1 MTSLQHFEEQ
11 KFLGPLAPAVRRRLK
26 EFDAEDVVSRIWS
39 HDHTVW
45 KPDPTEIT
53 NRLGWLTLATDL
65 RSRIPE
71 LQAFAKRVAADGF
84 THAVLLGMGGSS
96 LAPEMFA
103 RTYAEPHRRA
113 ELKSEEPHRR
123 AELQGPTAKG
133 ALELTVLDTT
143 HPATIARV
151 EASLDLDHTL
161 FIVASKSG
169 TTLETLSQ
177 FEYFSAKT
185 GGRGSSFIAITD
197 PGTPLEELARARGFR
212 HVFQNPPDL
221 GGRYSALSLFGLVPA
236 ALIGADLEDLLF
248 SAEEMADGCKAVPAF
263 ENPGAWLG
271 ALLGEATLAGQ
282 DKLTFVLPA
291 SVASFGDWVEQLVA
305 ESTGKEGKGIV
316 PVPGEDIGPPDV
328 YGDDRLF
335 VSLGDYPGLAPL
347 REAGYPVVTLEF
359 GGPNTLG
366 SEIFRFEFATAVAG
380 HVLGINAFDQ
390 PNVEEAKQVTRAI
403 LASQQERS
411 RLEETYPGDAAG
423 ELQGVAPGDYIAIQ
437 AYLDRTPET
446 AAALQLDRLA
456 LRGTHRAA
464 TTVGFGPR
472 FLHSTGQLHKGG
484 PPTGV
489 FLQVSDEGREVD
501 LPIPGKPYT
510 FGTLIDAQAL
520 GDLQALRAR
529 RRRVA
534 RVSFGELER
543 LARSNGGTR

>member
-26 EFDAEDVVSRIWS
+26 ELDAGDVVSRIWS

-53 NRLGWLTLATDL
+53 NRLGWLKLATDM
-65 RSRIPE
+65 RPRIPE
-71 LQAFAKRVAADGF
+71 LQVFAKRVAADGF

-103 RTYAEPHRRA
+103 RTYNRA
-113 ELKSEEPHRR
+113 P
-123 AELQGPTAKG
+123 G

-248 SAEEMADGCKAVPAF
+248 SAEEMADGCKAVPGF

-271 ALLGEATLAGQ
+271 ALMGEAWLAGQ

-316 PVPGEDIGPPDV
+316 PVPGEDIGPPDA
-328 YGDDRLF
+328 YGEDRLF

-347 REAGYPVVTLEF
+347 RAAGYPVVTLEF
-359 GGPNTLG
+359 GGPKTLG
-366 SEIFRFEFATAVAG
+366 AEIFRFEFATAVAG

-390 PNVEEAKQVTRAI
+390 PNVEEAKQATRAI
-403 LASQQERS
+403 LASLQEAGVPLGQGGAS
-411 RLEETYPGDAAG
+411 KLEEPDPGDAAG

-437 AYLDRTPET
+437 AYLDRTPDT

-456 LRGTHRAA
+456 LRDAHRAA

-489 FLQVSDEGREVD
+489 FLQVTDEGRDVD

-510 FGTLIDAQAL
+510 FGTLIDAQSL

-534 RVSFGELER
+534 RVTFEELER
-543 LARSNGGTR
+543 VARSNRGTR

>member
-11 KFLGPLAPAVRRRLK
+11 KSLGQLASAVRRRLK
-26 EFDAEDVVSRIWS
+26 EFDADDIVSRIWS

-45 KPDPTEIT
+45 KPDPTEIA
-53 NRLGWLTLATDL
+53 NRLGWLTLPADL
-65 RSRIPE
+65 RGRIPG
-71 LQAFAKRVAADGF
+71 LQAFARQVAADGF
-84 THAVLLGMGGSS
+84 TRAVLLGMGGSS

-103 RTYAEPHRRA
+103 RTY
-113 ELKSEEPHRR
+113 
-123 AELQGPTAKG
+123 GTAAG

-169 TTLETLSQ
+169 TTLETLSH
-177 FEYFSAKT
+177 FEHFYART

-197 PGTPLEELARARGFR
+197 PGTPLEELAGSKGFR
-212 HVFQNPPDL
+212 RVFQNPPDL

-248 SAEEMADGCKAVPAF
+248 SAQEMADGCKAVPAF

-271 ALLGEATLAGQ
+271 ATMGEAWLAGQ

-291 SVASFGDWVEQLVA
+291 SVESFGDWVEQLVA

-316 PVPGEDIGPPDV
+316 PVAGEDIGPPEV
-328 YGDDRLF
+328 YGEDRLF

-347 REAGYPVVTLEF
+347 RAAGHPVVTLEF
-359 GGPNTLG
+359 GGPKTLG
-366 SEIFRFEFATAVAG
+366 AEIFRFEFATAVAG
-380 HVLGINAFDQ
+380 HVMGINAFDQ
-390 PNVEEAKQVTRAI
+390 PNVEEAKQATRAI
-403 LASQQERS
+403 LASLGEGGT
-411 RLEETYPGDAAG
+411 LEEPDPGDAAG
-423 ELQGVAPGDYIAIQ
+423 LLQGVAPGDYIAIQ

-456 LRGTHRAA
+456 LRDRHRVA

-484 PPTGV
+484 PTSGV
-489 FLQVSDEGREVD
+489 FLQVTDTGRDID

-510 FGTLIDAQAL
+510 FGTLMDAQAL

-534 RVSFGELER
+534 RVTFEELEQ
-543 LARSNGGTR
+543 LARSSPGTR

>member
-11 KFLGPLAPAVRRRLK
+11 KFLGPLASAVRRRLK
-26 EFDAEDVVSRIWS
+26 EFDTDDIVSRIWS

-53 NRLGWLTLATDL
+53 NRLGWLTLPAGM
-65 RSRIPE
+65 RRRIPE
-71 LQAFAKRVAADGF
+71 LKAFARQVAADGF

-103 RTYAEPHRRA
+103 RTY
-113 ELKSEEPHRR
+113 
-123 AELQGPTAKG
+123 GTAPG

-169 TTLETLSQ
+169 TTLETLSH
-177 FEYFSAKT
+177 FEHFYAGT

-197 PGTPLEELARARGFR
+197 PGTPLEELGNAKGFR
-212 HVFQNPPDL
+212 RVFQNPPDL

-248 SAEEMADGCKAVPAF
+248 SAQEMADGCKAVPAF

-271 ALLGEATLAGQ
+271 AIMAEAWQAGQ

-291 SVASFGDWVEQLVA
+291 SVESFGDWVEQLVA

-316 PVPGEDIGPPDV
+316 PVAGEDIGPPEV
-328 YGDDRLF
+328 YGEDRLF
-335 VSLGDYPGLAPL
+335 ASLGDYPGLGPL
-347 REAGYPVVTLEF
+347 RSAGHPVVTLEF
-359 GGPNTLG
+359 GGPKTLG
-366 SEIFRFEFATAVAG
+366 AEIFRFEFATAVAG

-390 PNVEEAKQVTRAI
+390 PNVEEAKQATRAI
-403 LASQQERS
+403 LASLQEGAK
-411 RLEETYPGDAAG
+411 LEEPDPGDAAG
-423 ELQGVAPGDYIAIQ
+423 LLQGVAPDDYIAIQ

-456 LRGTHRAA
+456 LRDRHRVA

-484 PPTGV
+484 PTSGV
-489 FLQVSDEGREVD
+489 FLQVTDAGRDVD

-510 FGTLIDAQAL
+510 FGTLFDAQAL

-534 RVSFGELER
+534 RITFEELEE
-543 LARSNGGTR
+543 LARSGPGTR

>member
-26 EFDAEDVVSRIWS
+26 ELDAGDVVSRIWS

-53 NRLGWLTLATDL
+53 NRLGWLKLATDM
-65 RSRIPE
+65 RPRIPE
-71 LQAFAKRVAADGF
+71 LQVFAKRVAADGF

-103 RTYAEPHRRA
+103 RTYNRA
-113 ELKSEEPHRR
+113 P
-123 AELQGPTAKG
+123 G

-248 SAEEMADGCKAVPAF
+248 SAEEMADGCKAVPGF

-271 ALLGEATLAGQ
+271 ALMGEAWLAGQ

-316 PVPGEDIGPPDV
+316 PVPGEDIGPPDA
-328 YGDDRLF
+328 YGEDRLF

-347 REAGYPVVTLEF
+347 RAAGYPVVTLEF
-359 GGPNTLG
+359 GGPKTLG
-366 SEIFRFEFATAVAG
+366 AEIFRFEFATAVAG

-390 PNVEEAKQVTRAI
+390 PNVEEAKQATRAI
-403 LASQQERS
+403 LASLQEAGVPLGQGGAS
-411 RLEETYPGDAAG
+411 KLEEPDPGDAAG

-437 AYLDRTPET
+437 AYLDRTPDT

-456 LRGTHRAA
+456 LRDAHRAA

-489 FLQVSDEGREVD
+489 FLQVTDEGRDVD

-510 FGTLIDAQAL
+510 FGTLIDAQSL

-534 RVSFGELER
+534 RVTYEELER
-543 LARSNGGTR
+543 LARSNRGTR

>member
-1 MTSLQHFEEQ
+1 MTPFQHFDEQ
-11 KFLGPLAPAVRRRLK
+11 QTLGPLARAVRKRLQHMDD
-26 EFDAEDVVSRIWS
+26 EEVVARIWR
-39 HDHTVW
+39 HDHTAW

-53 NRLGWLTLATDL
+53 NRLGWLTLAPDL
-65 RSRIPE
+65 RRRIPE
-71 LQAFAKRVAADGF
+71 LQAFAERVAADGF
-84 THAVLLGMGGSS
+84 THAVLFGMGGSS

-103 RTYAEPHRRA
+103 RTYGTTP
-113 ELKSEEPHRR
+113 
-123 AELQGPTAKG
+123 GF
-133 ALELTVLDTT
+133 LELTVLDTT

-161 FIVASKSG
+161 FVVASKSG
-169 TTLETLSQ
+169 TTLETLSH
-177 FEYFSAKT
+177 FEHFFAAT
-185 GGRGSSFIAITD
+185 GGRGTSFVAITD
-197 PGTPLEELARARGFR
+197 PGTPLQKLAGEKGFR

-248 SAEEMADGCKAVPAF
+248 SAEEMGDGCKAVPAF

-271 ALLGEATLAGQ
+271 AVIGEAAVAGR

-316 PVPGEDIGPPDV
+316 PVAGEDLGPPGA

-347 REAGYPVVTLEF
+347 HAAGHPVVTLEF
-359 GGPNTLG
+359 GGPKTLG
-366 SEIFRFEFATAVAG
+366 AEILRFEFATAVAC
-380 HVLGINAFDQ
+380 HILGINAFDQ
-390 PNVEEAKQVTRAI
+390 PNVEQAKQATRKI
-403 LASQQERS
+403 LDGLKGGAT
-411 RLEETYPGDAAG
+411 LEEPDRGDALG
-423 ELQGVAPGDYIAIQ
+423 LLEGVAPWEYIAIQ
-437 AYLDRTPET
+437 AYIDRTPEIE
-446 AAALQLDRLA
+446 AALQHDRLS
-456 LRGTHRAA
+456 LRDGHRVA

-484 PPTGV
+484 PNSGV
-489 FLQVSDEGREVD
+489 FFQVTDTEREID
-501 LPIPGKPYT
+501 LPIPGKPFT

-529 RRRVA
+529 GRRVA
-534 RVSFGELER
+534 RVSFEELEQ
-543 LARSNGGTR
+543 LARTQI

>member
-26 EFDAEDVVSRIWS
+26 ELDAGDVVSRIWS

-53 NRLGWLTLATDL
+53 NRLGWLKLATDM
-65 RSRIPE
+65 RPRIPE
-71 LQAFAKRVAADGF
+71 LQVFAKRVAADGF

-103 RTYAEPHRRA
+103 RTYNRA
-113 ELKSEEPHRR
+113 P
-123 AELQGPTAKG
+123 G

-151 EASLDLDHTL
+151 EASLDLYHTL

-248 SAEEMADGCKAVPAF
+248 SAEEMADGCKAVPGF

-271 ALLGEATLAGQ
+271 ALMGEAWLAGQ

-316 PVPGEDIGPPDV
+316 PVPGEDIGPPDA
-328 YGDDRLF
+328 YGEDRLF

-347 REAGYPVVTLEF
+347 RAAGYPFVTLEF
-359 GGPNTLG
+359 GGPKTLG
-366 SEIFRFEFATAVAG
+366 AEIFRFEFATAVAG

-390 PNVEEAKQVTRAI
+390 PNVEEAKQATRAI
-403 LASQQERS
+403 LASLQEAGVPLGQGGAS
-411 RLEETYPGDAAG
+411 KLEEPDPGDAAG

-437 AYLDRTPET
+437 AYLDRTPDT

-456 LRGTHRAA
+456 LRDAHRAA

-489 FLQVSDEGREVD
+489 FLQVTDEGRDVD

-534 RVSFGELER
+534 RVTFEELER
-543 LARSNGGTR
+543 VARSNRGTR